1 MFRSQPAC
9 VGQMKTR
16 LPNVTAVAIDGQG
29 LLIAGEPGAGKSSL
43 ALALIDRGATLIGD
57 DGLIIDDEQGFPL
70 ACPPKTTRG
79 LLEVRNVG
87 LIEFDPCDAPVSLV
101 LQLTTLAPR
110 YPMELATTTLGGAP
124 VPVLLF
130 RPGDAT
136 QALRAE
142 FALVKHGLP
151 LPNAPK
157 AVAAVEQQ

>member
-1 MFRSQPAC
+1 
-9 VGQMKTR
+9 MKTR
-16 LPNVTAVAIDGQG
+16 LPNVTAVAIDGRG
-29 LLIAGEPGAGKSSL
+29 LLIAGEAGSGKSSL

-57 DGLIIDDEQGFPL
+57 DGLIIEDVDGYPL

-87 LIEFDPCDAPVSLV
+87 LVELPTCEAPIALV

-110 YPMELATTTLGGAP
+110 YPMELATTKLAQTGI
-124 VPVLLF
+124 PVLLF

-142 FALVKHGLP
+142 FALGKHGLVVP
-151 LPNAPK
+151 EIGDRGEE
-157 AVAAVEQQ
+157 AAQ

>member
-1 MFRSQPAC
+1 
-9 VGQMKTR
+9 MKSR
-16 LPNVTAVAIDGQG
+16 LPNVTAVAIGGKG
-29 LLIAGEPGAGKSSL
+29 LLIAGEAGSGKSSL

-57 DGLIIDDEQGFPL
+57 DGLVIDEIDGHPL
-70 ACPPKTTRG
+70 ACPPKTTKG

-87 LIEFDPCDAPVSLV
+87 LVEFPTCEAPVSMV

-110 YPMELATTTLGGAP
+110 YPMELATTRLANVD

-142 FALVKHGLP
+142 FALGKHGL
-151 LPNAPK
+151 
-157 AVAAVEQQ
+157 AVPDTGKEEAAE

>member
-1 MFRSQPAC
+1 
-9 VGQMKTR
+9 MKTK
-16 LPNVTAVAIDGQG
+16 LPNVTAVSIDGRG

-57 DGLIIDDEQGFPL
+57 DGLIIDDEDGFPL

-87 LIEFDPCDAPVSLV
+87 LVEFTPSEAPVSLV

-110 YPMELATTTLGGAP
+110 YPMELATTNLGGTA

-142 FALVKHGLP
+142 FALGKHGLP
-151 LPNAPK
+151 LPETLNS
-157 AVAAVEQQ
+157 VDEVEQ

>member
-1 MFRSQPAC
+1 MS
-9 VGQMKTR
+9 VR
-16 LPNVTAVAIDGQG
+16 LPNVTGVAIEGRA
-29 LLIAGEPGAGKSSL
+29 LLIAGESGSGKSSL

-57 DGLIIDDEQGFPL
+57 DGLIIDELDGHPL

-79 LLEVRNVG
+79 LIEVRNVG
-87 LIEFDPCDAPVSLV
+87 LVELPVTEAPVALV

-110 YPMELATTTLGGAP
+110 YPMELATTTLAGVG

-142 FALVKHGLP
+142 FALGKHGL
-151 LPNAPK
+151 
-157 AVAAVEQQ
+157 AVGSGNGESSEATQ

>member
-1 MFRSQPAC
+1 
-9 VGQMKTR
+9 MKTK
-16 LPNVTAVAIDGQG
+16 LPNVTAVAIDGRG
-29 LLIAGEPGAGKSSL
+29 LLIAGEAGAGKSSL

-57 DGLIIDDEQGFPL
+57 DGIVIDDEGGHPV

-87 LIEFDPCDAPVSLV
+87 LVELETTEVPIALV

-110 YPMELATTTLGGAP
+110 YPMELATTQLGGKDI
-124 VPVLLF
+124 PVLLF

-142 FALVKHGLP
+142 FALGKHGL
-151 LPNAPK
+151 
-157 AVAAVEQQ
+157 AVPGERQEAAN

>member
-1 MFRSQPAC
+1 
-9 VGQMKTR
+9 MKTR
-16 LPNVTAVAIDGQG
+16 LPNVTAVSIDGRG
-29 LLIAGEPGAGKSSL
+29 LLIAGEAGSGKSSL

-57 DGLIIDDEQGFPL
+57 DGLIIEDVDGYPL

-87 LIEFDPCDAPVSLV
+87 LVELPTCEAPIALV

-110 YPMELATTTLGGAP
+110 YPMELATTKLAQTGI
-124 VPVLLF
+124 PVLLF

-142 FALVKHGLP
+142 FALGKHGLVVP
-151 LPNAPK
+151 EIGDRGEE
-157 AVAAVEQQ
+157 AAQ

>member
-1 MFRSQPAC
+1 
-9 VGQMKTR
+9 MKTR
-16 LPNVTAVAIDGQG
+16 LPNVTAVAIDGRG
-29 LLIAGEPGAGKSSL
+29 LLIAGESGSGKSSL

-57 DGLIIDDEQGFPL
+57 DGLIIDDVDGYPL

-87 LIEFDPCDAPVSLV
+87 LVELPTCEAPIALV

-110 YPMELATTTLGGAP
+110 YPMELATTKLAQTGI
-124 VPVLLF
+124 PVLLF

-142 FALVKHGLP
+142 FALGKHGL
-151 LPNAPK
+151 
-157 AVAAVEQQ
+157 AVPEIGSKGEEAAE

>member
-1 MFRSQPAC
+1 
-9 VGQMKTR
+9 MKTK
-16 LPNVTAVAIDGQG
+16 LPNVTAVAIDGRG
-29 LLIAGEPGAGKSSL
+29 LLIAGEAGAGKSSL

-57 DGLIIDDEQGFPL
+57 DGIVIDDESGHPV

-87 LIEFDPCDAPVSLV
+87 LVELETTEVPIALV

-110 YPMELATTTLGGAP
+110 YPMELATTRLGGKDI
-124 VPVLLF
+124 PVLLF

-142 FALVKHGLP
+142 FALGKHGL
-151 LPNAPK
+151 
-157 AVAAVEQQ
+157 AVAGEGQEAAQ

>member
-1 MFRSQPAC
+1 
-9 VGQMKTR
+9 MKTR
-16 LPNVTAVAIDGQG
+16 LPNVTAVAIDGRG
-29 LLIAGEPGAGKSSL
+29 LLIAGEAGSGKSSL

-57 DGLIIDDEQGFPL
+57 DGLIIEDVDGYPL

-87 LIEFDPCDAPVSLV
+87 LVELPTCEAPIALV

-110 YPMELATTTLGGAP
+110 YPMELATTKLAQTGI
-124 VPVLLF
+124 PVLLF

-142 FALVKHGLP
+142 FALGKHGLVVP
-151 LPNAPK
+151 EMGDRGEE
-157 AVAAVEQQ
+157 AAQ

>member
-1 MFRSQPAC
+1 
-9 VGQMKTR
+9 MKTK
-16 LPNVTAVAIDGQG
+16 LPNVTAVAIEGRG
-29 LLIAGEPGAGKSSL
+29 LLIAGESGSGKSSL

-57 DGLIIDDEQGFPL
+57 DGIIIEDVDGHPL

-87 LIEFDPCDAPVSLV
+87 LVELPTCEAPIALV

-110 YPMELATTTLGGAP
+110 YPMELATTKLAQTGI
-124 VPVLLF
+124 PVLLF

-142 FALVKHGLP
+142 FALGKHGLVVP
-151 LPNAPK
+151 HIGSEGEE
-157 AVAAVEQQ
+157 AAQ

>member
-1 MFRSQPAC
+1 
-9 VGQMKTR
+9 MKTR
-16 LPNVTAVAIDGQG
+16 LPNVTAVAIDGRA
-29 LLIAGEPGAGKSSL
+29 LLIAGESGAGKSSL

-57 DGLIIDDEQGFPL
+57 DGLIIDEVDGHPL

-87 LIEFDPCDAPVSLV
+87 LVELPTCEAPISLV

-110 YPMELATTTLGGAP
+110 YPMELARTTLGGVG
-124 VPVLLF
+124 VPVLPF

-142 FALVKHGLP
+142 FALGKHGM
-151 LPNAPK
+151 
-157 AVAAVEQQ
+157 AVPHGEHGDREGAQ

>member
-1 MFRSQPAC
+1 
-9 VGQMKTR
+9 MKTR
-16 LPNVTAVAIDGQG
+16 LPNVTAVAIEGRG

-57 DGLIIDDEQGFPL
+57 DGLIIDDEAGYPL

-87 LIEFDPCDAPVSLV
+87 LVEFSPCDAPVALV

-142 FALVKHGLP
+142 YALLKHGLP
-151 LPNAPK
+151 LPNVVTSLAEVRQK
-157 AVAAVEQQ
+157 

>member
-1 MFRSQPAC
+1 
-9 VGQMKTR
+9 MKTK
-16 LPNVTAVAIDGQG
+16 LPNVTAVAIDGRG
-29 LLIAGEPGAGKSSL
+29 LLIAGEAGAGKSSL

-57 DGLIIDDEQGFPL
+57 DGIVIDGESGHPL

-87 LIEFDPCDAPVSLV
+87 LVELETTEVPIALV

-110 YPMELATTTLGGAP
+110 YPMELATTKLGG
-124 VPVLLF
+124 VDIPVLLF

-142 FALVKHGLP
+142 FALGKHGL
-151 LPNAPK
+151 
-157 AVAAVEQQ
+157 AVPGEGREAAQ